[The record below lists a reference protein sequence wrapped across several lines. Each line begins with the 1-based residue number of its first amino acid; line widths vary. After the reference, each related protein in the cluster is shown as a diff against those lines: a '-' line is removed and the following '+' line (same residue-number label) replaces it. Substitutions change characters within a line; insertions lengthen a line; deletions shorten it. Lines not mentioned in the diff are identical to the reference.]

1 VNANQADFPVQ
12 AMCRVLGLSPSGYYA
27 WLNRPPSK
35 RAERDAELVVKIR
48 TVFDDN
54 RQVYGRPRIFADLK
68 EQGESVGEKRV
79 GRLMKQEEIQ
89 GASRRKRGP
98 KTTKRDKDARPA
110 PDLVER
116 DFAADGPDQLWV
128 ADITYIPTWAG
139 FLYLAVVLDAW
150 SRRIVGWAMA
160 THLRTELVLEALNM
174 ATWQRRPKQVIHH
187 SDQGCQYTSIAFGL
201 RCREVDV
208 RPSMGSVGDAY
219 DNAMCES
226 FFATLECELLDRKRF
241 KTQAEARM
249 AVFDFIEGFYNPR
262 RRHSAL
268 GQISPLNFE
277 RRHARRVEADAA

>member
-1 VNANQADFPVQ
+1 MNANQAEFPVL
-12 AMCRVLGLSPSGYYA
+12 AMCRVLGLSSSGYYA
-27 WLNRPPSK
+27 WLSRPPSK
-35 RAERDAELVVKIR
+35 RAERDAELVVKIQA
-48 TVFDDN
+48 VFNGN

-68 EQGESVGEKRV
+68 EAGEKVGEKRV
-79 GRLMKQEEIQ
+79 GRLMKQEGIQ

-98 KTTKRDKDARPA
+98 KTTRRNKDARPA

-160 THLRTELVLEALNM
+160 THLRTELVLEAFNM
-174 ATWQRRPKQVIHH
+174 ATWQRRPAQVIHH
-187 SDQGCQYTSIAFGL
+187 SDQGTQYTSIAFGL
-201 RCREVDV
+201 RCKEVGV

-277 RRHARRVEADAA
+277 RRHGVAA